1 MDYRRFEEIYKKCA
15 DNAKVYNSEI
25 STAYRLYAYEL
36 FTDEQGFDGD
46 IEHIKDMVEAT
57 SHELEALY
65 QLQNDNGSVGE
76 GDYETVITKASVF
89 AALLCIASRIY
100 ENLDPVFSRDL
111 IHASLEAA
119 HYLMVGQFK
128 TGEEADEGQNE
139 RVSVMRMNSRDD
151 ELSEAALAAQFWA
164 FSELLRTDED
174 VRNAYDHSLMAGMP
188 QKMSRQKR
196 YRIRLSDLFRK
207 VFNTDN
213 FDELKVFF
221 ESGKTQPLTDYVLFS
236 AIAILLDEK
245 ENASEEIRK
254 NVEQLI
260 MDYDEVT
267 PKSYLVLALLSNLL
281 TLKKDAN
288 IKNDGSQLIKVIEY
302 NVINDNRKK
311 LSEEEKAR
319 INDRI
324 TELEEMIKSL

>member
-1 MDYRRFEEIYKKCA
+1 MDYKRFEEIYKKCS
-15 DNAKVYNSEI
+15 DNEGAYNKEI

-36 FTDEQGFDGD
+36 FTDEQGLDGD

-57 SHELEALY
+57 SHELEVLY

-76 GDYETVITKASVF
+76 GDYETVITKTSVF
-89 AALLCIASRIY
+89 AALLCVASRIY
-100 ENLDPVFSRDL
+100 ENLDPVFSREL
-111 IHASLEAA
+111 IHASIDAA
-119 HYLMVGQFK
+119 HFLMVGQFK

-164 FSELLRTDED
+164 FAELLRTDED

-196 YRIRLSDLFRK
+196 YKVRLSDLFRR
-207 VFNTDN
+207 VFNIDN
-213 FDELKVFF
+213 FDELKVNF
-221 ESGKTQPLTDYVLFS
+221 ESGKTDALADYVLFG
-236 AIAILLDEK
+236 AIACLLDEK

-260 MDYDEVT
+260 LDYDEMT

-281 TLKKDAN
+281 TLKKDDSIEGGN
-288 IKNDGSQLIKVIEY
+288 SQLIKVIEY

-311 LSEEEKAR
+311 LSDEARQEINRRISELTEK
-319 INDRI
+319 I
-324 TELEEMIKSL
+324 

>member
-1 MDYRRFEEIYKKCA
+1 MDYKKFEEIYKECGIK
-15 DNAKVYNSEI
+15 AKAYSNEI
-25 STAYRLYAYEL
+25 AVAYRLYAYEL
-36 FTDEQGFDGD
+36 FTSEQGLDGD
-46 IEHIKDMVEAT
+46 IEHIKAMVEET

-65 QLQNDNGSVGE
+65 QKQIDNGSVGE
-76 GDYETVITKASVF
+76 GEYETVITETSVF

-111 IHASLEAA
+111 IHASLDAA
-119 HYLMVGQFK
+119 HFLMVGQFK

-164 FSELLRTDED
+164 FAELLRTDED

-196 YRIRLSDLFRK
+196 YKVRLSDLFRR

-213 FDELKVFF
+213 FDELKVNF
-221 ESGKTQPLTDYVLFS
+221 ESGKTDALADYVLFG
-236 AIAILLDEK
+236 AIACLLDEK
-245 ENASEEIRK
+245 ENVSEEIRK
-254 NVEQLI
+254 NLEQLI
-260 MDYDEVT
+260 LDYDEMT

-281 TLKKDAN
+281 TLKKDDSIEGGN
-288 IKNDGSQLIKVIEY
+288 SQLIKVIEY

-311 LSEEEKAR
+311 LSDEARQEINRRISELTEK
-319 INDRI
+319 I
-324 TELEEMIKSL
+324 